1 MAATTDAEVF
11 NFEGNMEKSFYDFI
25 LANGIE
31 LATANDPQRLGDD
44 FVGVQ
49 FSMGGIAEDEHMSE
63 KPDGSL
69 EYDHYN
75 YTVSVTIHTDR
86 IENTVP
92 GAAFSR
98 SHREI
103 VAKTRNLLSIS
114 RAAQVSSLND
124 QITLYWINR
133 LIASGTDYTAYDS
146 SYDET
151 ILEFEGDFSIL
162 TTAWPVA

>member
-11 NFEGNMEKSFYDFI
+11 NFEGNMESSFYDFI

-31 LATANDPQRLGDD
+31 LATANDPKRLGDD

-49 FSMGGIAEDEHMSE
+49 FSMGGIAEDEHMTK

-75 YTVSVTIHTDR
+75 YTVSITVHTDR
-86 IENTVP
+86 AENSVP
-92 GAAFSR
+92 SAAFSR

-103 VAKTRNLLSIS
+103 VAKLRDLLSIS
-114 RAAQVSSLND
+114 RAAQVASLND
-124 QITLYWINR
+124 QITLYHLNR
-133 LIASGTDYTAYDS
+133 LIPSGTDYAALDS
-146 SYDET
+146 SHDET
-151 ILEFEGDFSIL
+151 VLEFEGDFSIL
-162 TTAWPVA
+162 TDAWPSA

>member
-11 NFEGNMEKSFYDFI
+11 NFEGNMEQSFYDFL

-75 YTVSVTIHTDR
+75 YTVSITVHTDR
-86 IENTVP
+86 NENSLP

-98 SHREI
+98 YHREI
-103 VAKTRNLLSIS
+103 VAKIRNLLSIS
-114 RAAQVSSLND
+114 RAAQVASLND

-133 LIASGTDYTAYDS
+133 LTSSGTDYTAYDS

-151 ILEFEGDFSIL
+151 ALEFEGDFSIL
-162 TTAWPVA
+162 TTAWPAA